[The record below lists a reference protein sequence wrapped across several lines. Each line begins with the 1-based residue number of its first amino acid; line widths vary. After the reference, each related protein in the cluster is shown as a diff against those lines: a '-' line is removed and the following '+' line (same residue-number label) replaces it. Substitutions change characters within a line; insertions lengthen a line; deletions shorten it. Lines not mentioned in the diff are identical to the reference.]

1 MRRERLPVGAAVLV
15 LGVLACSGLPVSP
28 MSPPISEEDALAT
41 ARAILTEEAARVAP
55 TGIAPPLATESVAP
69 TPTAGPPVFASGT
82 LTIGPDDS
90 ADFEG
95 GTIQHAV
102 MTQGGPWDVFMMA
115 SSGLLSGPYPAAV
128 ASTPLAAPSLEA
140 CAALY
145 TGLRGYYDQIFT
157 DPTIR
162 NEIEAAALTPGQF
175 FCYRTNEG
183 RIGHFRVVDH
193 VTPAGP
199 VTVEYVTYDWIQ
211 PTPEPVAEEEAPSP
225 LPMMNTG
232 LILREGECFDL
243 DDGSVGAPD
252 GECDLLL
259 VPVLIFRPVNGA
271 RISGS
276 ATATAP
282 SRSQC
287 ASSVLSGADVAPNT
301 DRYLCVQSS
310 EGSFGFVVQRA
321 DAPGAP
327 LNRLILDYWI
337 FR

>member
-1 MRRERLPVGAAVLV
+1 MRRVALRTIGPVLA
-15 LGVLACSGLPVSP
+15 LGVLACSALPVSP
-28 MSPPISEEDALAT
+28 TSLPLSAEDALAT
-41 ARAILTEEAARVAP
+41 AQAILTEEAGSSPTGVVPPLPTAVATPAP
-55 TGIAPPLATESVAP
+55 TS
-69 TPTAGPPVFASGT
+69 GPAVFSTGT

-95 GTIQHAV
+95 GMVQHAV
-102 MTQGGPWDVFMMA
+102 LTQGGPWDVYMLA
-115 SSGLLSGPYPAAV
+115 GSGDLSGPFPAAI

-140 CAALY
+140 CTALY
-145 TGLRGYYDQIFT
+145 AGLRGYYDQIFT
-157 DPTIR
+157 DPTTR
-162 NEIEAAALTPGQF
+162 NEITAAALTPGQS

-193 VTPAGP
+193 TAPAGP
-199 VTVEYVTYDWIQ
+199 VTVEFVTYDWVQ
-211 PTPEPVAEEEAPSP
+211 PTPVPVVEEEAPSP

-276 ATATAP
+276 ATAAAP
-282 SRSQC
+282 TRSQC
-287 ASSVLSGADVAPNT
+287 ASASLDAADVAPNT
-301 DRYLCVQSS
+301 DRYLCLQTS
-310 EGSFGFVVQRA
+310 EGTYGFVVQRA

-327 LNRLILDYWI
+327 LNRLILDYWL